1 MTNRIPAPRAPFI
14 TVRLMTLLA
23 IIFMIAAAAVLVET
37 ARLDAPNITRP
48 ETLYTLSPIAAL
60 PLAAVGGVL
69 LIAAVTM
76 ARRLGA
82 LLPLMTLEAVSQDE
96 SARSRQ
102 IAWGYFIVGLALLG
116 FVTLCSAGTPEAAFL
131 PDVHWRVQFIAFAAS
146 LTLIAYGMAGAPRLR
161 LPRLSRREMIAVA
174 AVAALALA
182 LRVWGT
188 DTTLRVLIDEQ
199 NYVDNVQRF
208 QYLTTSGI
216 VQRASAATPYTWM
229 FSILQAEVGW
239 LFGHNLTV
247 LRLPSGILGA
257 AQVVA
262 LYALG
267 RTLFE
272 RRTALLAALALAA
285 LAPHLHYGRTI
296 YSSHSG
302 DALFGI
308 LALLFATRGLRRNQP
323 LDWSL
328 TGVCLGMTHYFYE
341 AGRLFFAPLV
351 LLWIIALVLWGKA
364 EDGAPLRLRLWRD
377 MRGGLA
383 RVVVCAVIVAAP
395 VYIALL
401 TRGEVL
407 TYRLNQEGVNWQA
420 FFAEGEPSERIVE
433 AFAHATR
440 PFWFT
445 LYLPENSARYYG
457 GTEPLILRP
466 LTPFFLLGI
475 AYLLARPRGP
485 AVLVLLWV
493 GAAVAANGLLIR
505 ENIWTPRYTVVVPAL
520 ALVVGVAVSRVPL
533 LLLASP
539 SESLPRRAARRLL
552 PAGLIAFFG
561 VLNVVYYFGPHLDHL
576 NTYHRRW
583 LTFGDTFD
591 VILRTHES
599 LPNSTQLY
607 LIGRPAP
614 PTLEPHLFWEYLEG
628 RGGLPQPIEM
638 DPSLIT
644 ARWLR
649 SLPPGRSYAFFVE
662 TRWTNV
668 IAQIYRHFPDAQL
681 PQYTRTVV
689 SPTEQ
694 FLLIYAP

>member
-1 MTNRIPAPRAPFI
+1 MTSGTSAPHPPFI
-14 TVRLMTLLA
+14 AVRLMTLLA
-23 IIFMIAAAAVLVET
+23 VIFMIAAAAVLVET
-37 ARLDAPNITRP
+37 ARIDAPNITRP
-48 ETLYTLSPIAAL
+48 ETPYTLSPIAAL
-60 PLAAVGGVL
+60 PLAAIGGSL

-82 LLPLMTLEAVSQDE
+82 LLPVMTLEAAPPGE
-96 SARSRQ
+96 SSRSRR
-102 IAWGYFIVGLALLG
+102 IAWGTLIVGLFLLG
-116 FVTLCSAGTPEAAFL
+116 FVTLCSAGTPEEAFL

-146 LTLIAYGMAGAPRLR
+146 LTLIAYGMAGAPRIR
-161 LPRLSRREMIAVA
+161 LPRVSRRELFAVA
-174 AVAALALA
+174 AVTALALT

-208 QYLTTSGI
+208 QFLTTAGI
-216 VQRASAATPYTWM
+216 VQRASAAAPYTWM

-239 LFGHNLTV
+239 LFGHNLTA

-262 LYALG
+262 LYALA
-267 RTLFE
+267 RTLFD

-308 LALLFATRGLRRNQP
+308 LALLFVARGLRRNQP

-328 TGVCLGMTHYFYE
+328 AGVCLGMTHYFYE

-351 LLWIIALVLWGKA
+351 LLWIVSLALWGKA
-364 EDGAPLRLRLWRD
+364 ADGTPLRLRLWRD

-383 RVVVCAVIVAAP
+383 RVILCAVIVAAP
-395 VYIALL
+395 VYIALI

-433 AFAHATR
+433 AFTHAAR

-466 LTPFFLLGI
+466 LTPLFLLGI
-475 AYLLARPRGP
+475 ATLLARPRGP
-485 AVLVLLWV
+485 AVMVLLWV

-520 ALVVGVAVSRVPL
+520 ALVVGVAVSHVPH
-533 LLLASP
+533 LLLAAP
-539 SESLPRRAARRLL
+539 VETRLRRAARRLL
-552 PAGLIAFFG
+552 TGGSIALFG
-561 VLNVVYYFGPHLDHL
+561 VLNIVYYFGPHLDHL

-591 VILRTHES
+591 VVLRTHES

-614 PTLEPHLFWEYLEG
+614 PTIEMHLFWEYLEG

-638 DPSLIT
+638 DPALIT

-649 SLPPGRSYAFFVE
+649 SLPPDQSYAFFIE
-662 TRWTNV
+662 TQWTDV
-668 IAQIYRHFPDAQL
+668 IAQIYRYFPDAQA
-681 PQYTRTVV
+681 PQYTQTVL